1 MTDDET
7 RDETRDS
14 ETRDEERV
22 GNTASRVG
30 SRTAA
35 VRTTH
40 VDADRVAA
48 ALGPDNTD
56 SMAMRVDGDRIACTV
71 ERSTTGGLRSTVDDY
86 VVNLQVA
93 DELIERARA
102 HRSTNRDANR
112 STNTFRGDDP
122 ADADASGG
130 ERSRPDDAD
139 RSRPDPGSRS
149 ETTGGDQPRTN
160 GSDDNT

>member
-7 RDETRDS
+7 RDET
-14 ETRDEERV
+14 
-22 GNTASRVG
+22 RVG

-40 VDADRVAA
+40 ADADRVAA

-102 HRSTNRDANR
+102 HRGTNRDANRGTNRDANRGTNRDANR

-130 ERSRPDDAD
+130 ERSRPDDTD